1 MKNIRS
7 LAPENGKG
15 ARFGRKQIIE
25 ILREYEGGTRVPQ
38 LSRKYGVSRSTLYK
52 WRAKFLCPVSAEALP
67 SERTAMLEDENHRL
81 KKLLGDVVLE
91 NYGLKETLAKKEGD

>member
-7 LAPENGKG
+7 LAPEKGKG

-25 ILREYEGGTRVPQ
+25 ILREYEGGTPVPQ

-52 WRAKFLCPVSAEALP
+52 WRAKFLCAANAEA
-67 SERTAMLEDENHRL
+67 ERTATAMLEDENHRL